1 LQSRLLASAK
11 HTAIVTMACPIG
23 YGPAM
28 AYRFASTDTSLA
40 AALRR
45 IATEQ
50 LAGALAALD
59 DNDRPLPC
67 RVHRVRIATK
77 RLRALARLMRPG
89 FDEAEAVNAAL
100 RDTARQFA
108 PLREAS
114 VLRECFDDVVGGL
127 KPKTRAAFADVR
139 VTLAAEEAAVIAT
152 AERECRFDDVR
163 ERLAVLAAAAPS
175 WTVAGDGFDVIED
188 GLTQTYRAAR
198 RMLAAAHAQPDAD
211 RIHEWRKRVKAH
223 GFHMR
228 LIAAVDPVG
237 IAARERALDELGDL
251 LGEHHDLDMLAAWL
265 ARLVPDDGLTPV
277 ADSIAARRGATET
290 AAFAIGA
297 VLFDEPA
304 KTRVRRWRKAWRRWQ
319 EG

>member
-1 LQSRLLASAK
+1 
-11 HTAIVTMACPIG
+11 
-23 YGPAM
+23 M
-28 AYRFASTDTSLA
+28 AYRFAGTDASLE

-45 IATEQ
+45 IATEE

-59 DNDRPLPC
+59 DDDRPLPS
-67 RVHRVRIATK
+67 RVHRVRTATK
-77 RLRALARLMRPG
+77 RLRALVRLMQPG
-89 FDEAEAVNAAL
+89 FVEADAVSAAL

-114 VLRECFDDVVGGL
+114 VQRECFDDVVGRL
-127 KPKTRAAFADVR
+127 RPKARAAYAGVLAMSAD
-139 VTLAAEEAAVIAT
+139 EEAAAIAT
-152 AERECRFDDVR
+152 AERERRFDGVR
-163 ERLAVLAAAAPS
+163 ARLAALAAAAPS

-188 GLTQTYRAAR
+188 GLRRTYRAAR
-198 RMLAAAHAQPDAD
+198 RRLASARGQPDAD

-228 LIAAVDPVG
+228 LIAVIDPDG
-237 IAARERALDELGDL
+237 ISARERALAELGDL
-251 LGEHHDLDMLAAWL
+251 LGEHHDLELLAAWL
-265 ARLVPDDGLTPV
+265 SRLSPDDGLTPV
-277 ADSIAARRGATET
+277 VGSIAARREKLER